1 MIQLKPGDHFFYRQE
16 DYLDDLEFVCLDIRN
31 GIGGGK
37 SCYSITANPLPTQ
50 MPFNNRDDNK
60 WAESTLNL
68 YLNTQ
73 FTQRLGIVNMSSQN
87 NFAII
92 MSPGCAGYVSVL
104 SLEEYIKYKDIV
116 PRYPHSWWLCSE
128 DEFDTH
134 LALGVCSHVNADTYP
149 VKTNL
154 SVFPVCAF
162 RYDDKINFT
171 KEDDKIIIQYTNS

>member
-1 MIQLKPGDHFFYRQE
+1 MKLKPGQHFFYRQE
-16 DYLDDLEFVCLDIRN
+16 DYLDDLEFVCLDTRK
-31 GIGGGK
+31 GIGGCE

-73 FTQRLGIVNMSSQN
+73 FTQRLGIVNMSPHN

-92 MSPGCAGYVSVL
+92 MGHGYAGYVSVL
-104 SLEEYIKYKDIV
+104 SQEEYIKYKDIV
-116 PRYPHSWWLCSE
+116 RHHPHTWWLCSE
-128 DEFDTH
+128 DEFDTQR
-134 LALGVCSHVNADTYP
+134 ALGVCGNGTVYAYP
-149 VKTNL
+149 VGIHF

-171 KEDDKIIIQYTNS
+171 KEDDKIIMQYTNS